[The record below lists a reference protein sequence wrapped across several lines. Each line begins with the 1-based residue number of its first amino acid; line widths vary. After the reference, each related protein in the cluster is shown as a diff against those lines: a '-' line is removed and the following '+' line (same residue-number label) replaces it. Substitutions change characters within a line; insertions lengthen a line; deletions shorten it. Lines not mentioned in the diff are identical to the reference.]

1 MAARPKR
8 QQYRD
13 GLLTV
18 YQVTNAAAPGAAPV
32 EKLHRKVQLPY
43 EERMIGVKRLYLA
56 QQAED
61 RLDLLLRVPWRPG
74 IAAQDVV
81 IPTMDGKQYRIT
93 NIQKVLDI
101 EPPPMDLSLARITPE
116 YKLEEVQG

>member
-1 MAARPKR
+1 MANQPKR

-18 YQVTNAAAPGAAPV
+18 YTVTNAAAPGTAPA
-32 EKLHRKVQLPY
+32 EQLHRKVRLPY
-43 EERMIGVKRLYLA
+43 EERMIGVKRMYLA

-74 IAAQDVV
+74 ITAQDVV
-81 IPTMDGKQYRIT
+81 IPTLDSHQYRIT
-93 NIQKVLDI
+93 NIQKVPDI

-116 YKLEEVQG
+116 YKLEEEQ